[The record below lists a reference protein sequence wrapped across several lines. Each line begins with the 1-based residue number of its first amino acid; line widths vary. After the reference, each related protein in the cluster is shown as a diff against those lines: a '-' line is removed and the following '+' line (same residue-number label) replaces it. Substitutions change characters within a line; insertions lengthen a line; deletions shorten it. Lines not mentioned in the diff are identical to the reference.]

1 MKKLN
6 KKVRGPTWLLEA
18 TTPICGE
25 RSAHVVATNYI
36 LFILTADLKKSMKCI
51 FSQFGSIVDVVSRRT
66 YKLRGQAW
74 VVFEDP
80 KDAAKAL
87 KAMQGFPFFNKPIV
101 SLRTHLF
108 YCDILIFCGT

>member
-1 MKKLN
+1 M
-6 KKVRGPTWLLEA
+6 
-18 TTPICGE
+18 
-25 RSAHVVATNYI
+25 
-36 LFILTADLKKSMKCI
+36 ILTADLKKSMKCI

-87 KAMQGFPFFNKPIV
+87 QAMQGFPFFNKPIV
-101 SLRTHLF
+101 SVGALYILRYLAS
-108 YCDILIFCGT
+108 